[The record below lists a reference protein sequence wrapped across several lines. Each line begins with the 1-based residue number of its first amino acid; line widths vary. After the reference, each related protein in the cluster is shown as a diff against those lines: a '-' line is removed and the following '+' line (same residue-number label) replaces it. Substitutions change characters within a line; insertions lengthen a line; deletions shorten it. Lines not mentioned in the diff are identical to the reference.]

1 MPYAANAADGGMK
14 RLARRPAKCRWP
26 SGKPCFPSL
35 NGVEFRTATMP
46 SPCMALLAT
55 ARGVARHSVAKP
67 QARWQHAC
75 IIVWRARHGGSGSL
89 LPVWQT
95 TGGKV
100 ELPYSSSSIELV
112 SSCVSRSMPNLPALD
127 TVTMSGMYS
136 SVCGWL
142 TLAANLSE
150 LSSTLSKTSPSSIP
164 VLR

>member
-35 NGVEFRTATMP
+35 NGIEFTTATMP

-55 ARGVARHSVAKP
+55 SRGVARHSVAKP

-75 IIVWRARHGGSGSL
+75 IIVWRVWHGGSGSL

-95 TGGKV
+95 IGGKV

-127 TVTMSGMYS
+127 TVT
-136 SVCGWL
+136 
-142 TLAANLSE
+142 LAANLSE